1 MSKCKGKDCD
11 FFDGVSGCDRPEEFK
26 ICKESAVNIEVSK
39 DIDSDVDSKEEDE

>member
-1 MSKCKGKDCD
+1 MSCKKEQCD
-11 FFDGVSGCDRPEEFK
+11 FFNGINGCDRPEEFK